1 MSEKKKIVINI
12 EEKENVDGVNIKKS
26 SRSQSL
32 EKHQHKV
39 SDHIDDFYNKKE
51 FNSIDR
57 PQSKGLGWGGVLI
70 IAIIFGLIAGFIS
83 TIFILQRQEIE
94 LPFGIKIDTR
104 EFSSNQGQKVIEE
117 KNITITSEDY
127 LINLRTELQGKIV
140 RIFPAKIVSSDTS
153 LSFLEQIY
161 APWQTLGLGV
171 ILSSDGWLM
180 TTVNLKE
187 GENYIALSGNNKILS
202 IEQVISDPISNV
214 NFLKIADQ
222 DLPFITLAK
231 AKEALPGTTVVIFDK
246 FRNLYSV
253 KISNP
258 TAITV
263 HKTEDLVRSADNFS
277 DYLHLDKETSILSFP
292 NGLLFN
298 PEGSLLGLVSNDKVI
313 SAWHLPNCLNYISE
327 KGKMIRLHLG
337 IDYIEVNEASG
348 ILNPYFKDLTYG
360 VIVYGAPLSGS
371 PADEAGLKNADV
383 IIKVDGLILGSE
395 QNLTYLV
402 QEKFPGDQINL
413 TVLRQGKEIEFNI
426 ILEEK
431 EEKEI

>member
-1 MSEKKKIVINI
+1 MSEKKKIVINV

-51 FNSIDR
+51 FNSINK

-70 IAIIFGLIAGFIS
+70 IAIIFGLIAGFAS
-83 TIFILQRQEIE
+83 TIFILQHQEME
-94 LPFGIKIDTR
+94 LPFGIKIDIG
-104 EFSSNQGQKVIEE
+104 EFSSNQGEKVIEE

-127 LINLRTELQGKIV
+127 LINLRAELQDKIV
-140 RIFPAKIVSSDTS
+140 RIFPAKIVSPDTS

-180 TTVNLKE
+180 TTVDLKE
-187 GENYIALSGNNKILS
+187 GESYVALSGNNKILS

-214 NFLKIADQ
+214 NFLKVTDQ

-231 AKEALPGTTVVIFDK
+231 VKEALPGTTVVIFDK

-258 TAITV
+258 TATTV
-263 HKTEDLVRSADNFS
+263 YETGDLVRSADNFS

-298 PEGSLLGLVSNDKVI
+298 PEGYLLGLVSNDKII

-327 KGKMIRLHLG
+327 KGKMTRLHLG
-337 IDYIEVNEASG
+337 IDYIEVEEASG
-348 ILNPYFKDLTYG
+348 LLNPYFKDLTYG
-360 VIVYGAPLSGS
+360 VIVYGAPLSGG
-371 PADEAGLKNADV
+371 PADKAGLKNADV

-426 ILEEK
+426 ILEEN
-431 EEKEI
+431 EEKET